1 LGKPSRLTKP
11 KKAALLRLAKSLGF
25 PQAVSEFI
33 TFQRSNQNHR
43 KKGDQIK

>member
-1 LGKPSRLTKP
+1 MSTKA
-11 KKAALLRLAKSLGF
+11 KLSTHYKSLNF